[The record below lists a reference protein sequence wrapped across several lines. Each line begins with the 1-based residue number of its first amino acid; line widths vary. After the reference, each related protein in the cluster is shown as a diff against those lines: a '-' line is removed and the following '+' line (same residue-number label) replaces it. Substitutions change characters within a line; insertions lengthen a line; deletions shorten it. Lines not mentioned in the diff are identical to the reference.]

1 MLLTISFCASHVCPF
16 FFMKSCFGRRA
27 IKFGAH
33 YHKNNKTQQTLRLS
47 VPSRRILRKIFPL
60 FRRSLNSG
68 FRTGEAAFLQTLIR
82 KRKLMYRHDFFKSR
96 LISPNFSITFLQN
109 SKSFKKILF
118 LVDVE
123 IKILW
128 KMILLSN
135 VGGFSK
141 FANCTDMI
149 CYMLY
154 LRQKFLY
161 HE

>member
-1 MLLTISFCASHVCPF
+1 MPVMVAHF
-16 FFMKSCFGRRA
+16 FFMKPCFGRQA

-96 LISPNFSITFLQN
+96 LISPNFSINVLKEFRSH
-109 SKSFKKILF
+109 SKKAYFYF
-118 LVDVE
+118 LVCWE
-123 IKILW
+123 IKISLCNSM
-128 KMILLSN
+128 KNDS
-135 VGGFSK
+135 F
-141 FANCTDMI
+141 
-149 CYMLY
+149 
-154 LRQKFLY
+154 
-161 HE
+161 E

>member
-1 MLLTISFCASHVCPF
+1 
-16 FFMKSCFGRRA
+16 MKPCFGRQA

-96 LISPNFSITFLQN
+96 LISPNFSIYVLTEFR
-109 SKSFKKILF
+109 SHSKKILF
-118 LVDVE
+118 LVCWE
-123 IKILW
+123 IKIGCAILW
-128 KMILLSN
+128 KMILLNN

>member
-1 MLLTISFCASHVCPF
+1 MCQSCLPI
-16 FFMKSCFGRRA
+16 FFMTPCFGRQA

-96 LISPNFSITFLQN
+96 LISPNFSINVLTEFWSHSKKNPISSLLRNKNRLCN
-109 SKSFKKILF
+109 SMKNDSFEL
-118 LVDVE
+118 
-123 IKILW
+123 
-128 KMILLSN
+128 N